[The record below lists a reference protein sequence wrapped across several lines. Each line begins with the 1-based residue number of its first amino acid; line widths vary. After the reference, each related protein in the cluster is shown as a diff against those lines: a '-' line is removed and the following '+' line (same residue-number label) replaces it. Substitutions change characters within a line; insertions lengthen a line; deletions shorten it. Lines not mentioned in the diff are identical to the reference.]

1 MPRFFPIYFV
11 LFDGNFTV
19 ENGSQHSVGGLSN
32 IPKFKKALVCLRE
45 KICVLDK
52 LCSGM
57 ICNNNVLYKQI
68 YNNEYM
74 IITYILLYIHNNKYN
89 MVMYSLVD
97 EIILPDSCRNPSCNF
112 PTSK

>member
-57 ICNNNVLYKQI
+57 I

-97 EIILPDSCRNPSCNF
+97 EIILPDSCRNPSCIF